1 MRTTKS
7 PLIHQEVLTGTIW
20 TDEGED
26 LPIEIEYE
34 YAKIDDLFGSYSFFV
49 TVFDWKVSGK
59 TGTPRDIIQN
69 QVEEMIKEKHCWLPV
84 EFNY

>member
-1 MRTTKS
+1 MRRTHS
-7 PLIHQEVLTGTIW
+7 PIVKEEVLTGTIW

-34 YAKIDDLFGSYSFFV
+34 YAKLSDLFGDFSFAV
-49 TVFDWKVSGK
+49 TVFGWTILGK
-59 TGTPRDIIQN
+59 TRTPKDIIQN
-69 QVEEMIKEKHCWLPV
+69 QVEQIIKEKHNWLPV